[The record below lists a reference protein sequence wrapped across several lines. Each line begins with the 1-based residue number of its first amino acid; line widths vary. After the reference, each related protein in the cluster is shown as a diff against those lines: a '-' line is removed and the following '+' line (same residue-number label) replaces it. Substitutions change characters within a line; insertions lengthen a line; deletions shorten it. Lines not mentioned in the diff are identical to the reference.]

1 MFSGYG
7 DGLICVWDIN
17 RLQPNDSNSL
27 SIPLLGHTNKIN
39 ALEAV
44 EPIGKLFSASN
55 DCTMRQWP
63 MDNIGVCE
71 RIFKF

>member
-7 DGLICVWDIN
+7 DGLIAASVWDFDKP
-17 RLQPNDSNSL
+17 QPNDQSVVP
-27 SIPLLGHTNKIN
+27 IPLLGHTNKIN
-39 ALEAV
+39 QLLVV

-63 MDNIGVCE
+63 VN
-71 RIFKF
+71 